1 MPTPHEIILRPLI
14 TEKNTALMV
23 NNKYSF
29 EVLRN
34 ASKPEIKHAV
44 ETIFNVTV
52 TRVHT
57 MNVRGKLKR
66 RGRATGYTRD
76 WKKAIVTLVP
86 GDRIEIFES

>member
-1 MPTPHEIILRPLI
+1 MPTPHEIIIRPLI

-23 NNKYSF
+23 DNKYSF
-29 EVLRN
+29 EVQRN
-34 ASKPEIKHAV
+34 ASKPEIKRAV
-44 ETIFNVTV
+44 EAIFNVTV

-66 RGRATGYTRD
+66 RGRETGYTRD
-76 WKKAIVTLVP
+76 WKKAIVTLLP

>member
-1 MPTPHEIILRPLI
+1 MPTPHEIIIRPLI

-23 NNKYSF
+23 DNKYSF
-29 EVLRN
+29 EVQRT
-34 ASKPEIKHAV
+34 ASKPEIKRAV

-66 RGRATGYTRD
+66 RGRETGYTRD

>member
-1 MPTPHEIILRPLI
+1 MPTPHEIIIRPLV
-14 TEKNTALMV
+14 TEKNTLLMEK
-23 NNKYSF
+23 NKYCF
-29 EVLRN
+29 EVLRT

-44 ETIFNVTV
+44 ETIFDVTV

-76 WKKAIVTLVP
+76 WKKAIVTLAP
-86 GDRIEIFES
+86 GDQIEIFGS